1 MLESLQEDQLE
12 PSRPRWTIGNDGEQ
26 GKIVFPESFNGV
38 IATEV
43 ILILIVWKILYFST
57 SLPRQKHCDTTAH
70 VLLRATTTRLLS

>member
-12 PSRPRWTIGNDGEQ
+12 HISRPRWTIGNDGEQ

-43 ILILIVWKILYFST
+43 NKPDLYCQERFFIFQ
-57 SLPRQKHCDTTAH
+57 PACHDRNTAT
-70 VLLRATTTRLLS
+70 LRRMSC